1 MGVSK
6 FEQMN
11 LDMVSCGVPGNLDG
25 AVEEYWQTSNS
36 TIWKN
41 LLPGERGAIVRLRIR
56 KLLFNRKHEYEASDP
71 FINE

>member
-1 MGVSK
+1 
-6 FEQMN
+6 MN

-25 AVEEYWQTSNS
+25 AVEEYGQNSNS

-56 KLLFNRKHEYEASDP
+56 KPLFNRKHEYEASDP
-71 FINE
+71 FISE